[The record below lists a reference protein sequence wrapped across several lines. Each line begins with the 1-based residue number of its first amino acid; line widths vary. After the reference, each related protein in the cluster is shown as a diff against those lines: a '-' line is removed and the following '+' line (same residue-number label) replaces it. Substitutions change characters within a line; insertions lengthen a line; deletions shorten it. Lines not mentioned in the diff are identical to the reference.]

1 MGSPLTVEEQI
12 AALRAAIATG
22 ARSISIDGKTVTYHS
37 LADMRSILEDLLAQ
51 TGQIRPKTNL
61 TRFRRG

>member
-1 MGSPLTVEEQI
+1 LTIEEQI

-22 ARSISIDGKTVTYHS
+22 ARSITIDGKTVTYHS
-37 LADMRSILEDLLAQ
+37 LADMRSILDDLLAQ
-51 TGQIRPKTNL
+51 TGQIRAKTNL